1 MNNQTLI
8 IYKFTDLY
16 QVLKEI
22 EKELNYIIVEYLD
35 EKTLKKEIKNIKNY
49 LIVVKQKSA
58 ELDYQY
64 VVQPFPITLT
74 KLLEKL
80 NIEILKKQ
88 FSNQSEVK
96 INNYLVDLNSREISI
111 KDLKLKLTEKEISI
125 ILHLSKIKNPVTI
138 DELKKNVWLYRN
150 DIETH
155 TVETHIYRL
164 RKKIFNIFN
173 DDDFIISSKNGYY
186 IK

>member
-16 QVLKEI
+16 HVLKEI
-22 EKELNYIIVEYLD
+22 EHELNYIIVEYLD

-49 LIVVKQKSA
+49 LIVVKQKSV

-64 VVQPFPITLT
+64 VVQPFPLPLT
-74 KLLEKL
+74 KLIEKL

-88 FSNQSEVK
+88 FSNQSEIK
-96 INNYLVDLNSREISI
+96 INNYLVNLNSREISS

-173 DDDFIISSKNGYY
+173 DDNFIISSKNGYY

>member
-1 MNNQTLI
+1 MNIQTLI

-80 NIEILKKQ
+80 NIEILKNQ
-88 FSNQSEVK
+88 FSNQSKVK

-138 DELKKNVWLYRN
+138 DELKKKVWLYRN

>member
-74 KLLEKL
+74 KLIEKL
-80 NIEILKKQ
+80 NIEILSSGGTYKYIKKCG
-88 FSNQSEVK
+88 FKCIEVSDFT
-96 INNYLVDLNSREISI
+96 NF
-111 KDLKLKLTEKEISI
+111 KEILDGRVKTLHPKIHSG
-125 ILHLSKIKNPVTI
+125 ILFK
-138 DELKKNVWLYRN
+138 R
-150 DIETH
+150 
-155 TVETHIYRL
+155 
-164 RKKIFNIFN
+164 
-173 DDDFIISSKNGYY
+173 
-186 IK
+186 